1 MKRSLVSFR
10 TLVLGLALAGCDAN
24 GWDPSTFSG
33 SRNEAPVFVTPNPGG
48 SAFPLARYGSVVAGY
63 AARLPDR
70 SVVLP
75 GGRSPRLLASRY
87 AVAGG
92 ASSPYFVWRGFEDR
106 AIDATTT
113 TGLRPRPDGSPL
125 YDACRDREFCGDGAS
140 ASLAAFPVLPGGL
153 RGGGSDFGCIAAPAG
168 SVDVAGSRFER
179 LNVRCETEA
188 TTIRPLDAP
197 AGIGFG
203 ASAVGLPGLAD
214 EGCTPE
220 AHPVGLALFGAPG
233 GHDGTGAL
241 YVLSPTLELREVA
254 FEGLDLPPEA
264 RLGAE
269 VAAAGV
275 SDTKVLAAVSARSE
289 EGLAPPQVIIASL
302 RVEDG
307 VFTTF
312 VHACLGGE
320 GASEGFGRAL
330 AIGDLDGD
338 GLPEIAVGG
347 GDRGEVRAGAAEE
360 LVQIFSAAS
369 LADRR
374 LVGCLGDAPPLP
386 DRTVAC
392 ADVTGLLCA
401 EAAARDRAPSGF
413 GASLAIGDVNGDGTG
428 DLVLGAPHARVSGV
442 ASGGVV
448 SLAGGSSLAELGA
461 GAGRQAIV
469 APSSAG
475 AGMLF
480 GFDVA
485 LVPGTDRDEIVA
497 GAPGAASAALLFCS
511 GLAGDRPAD
520 LAGQA
525 GVSHGCVLPSG
536 AGRPPVCSGGA
547 DAGTFD
553 DAATLDAGL
562 EDAGV
567 DDAGVED
574 AGVEDAGVE
583 DAGVEDAGVED
594 AG

>member
-1 MKRSLVSFR
+1 MKRSLGLARS
-10 TLVLGLALAGCDAN
+10 LALGLAVAGCEAN
-24 GWDPSTFSG
+24 WWDPSAFSG
-33 SRNEAPVFVTPNPGG
+33 SRTEAPVFVTPNPGG

-63 AARLPDR
+63 AARIPDR

-75 GGRSPRLLASRY
+75 GGRSPRLLASRF

-92 ASSPYFVWRGFEDR
+92 ASSPYFVWRAFEDR
-106 AIDATTT
+106 AVDAATT
-113 TGLRPRPDGSPL
+113 TGLRPRPDGSAL
-125 YDACRDREFCGDGAS
+125 YDACRDREYCGDGAS

-153 RGGGSDFGCIAAPAG
+153 RGGGLDLGCIVAPAG
-168 SVDVAGSRFER
+168 AVDVAGTRVER
-179 LNVRCETEA
+179 INLRCETEA
-188 TTIRPLDAP
+188 TTIRPLDVP

-214 EGCTPE
+214 DGCTPE
-220 AHPVGLALFGAPG
+220 AHPAGLALFGAPG

-241 YVLSPTLELREVA
+241 YVLSQGLEVREVPLD
-254 FEGLDLPPEA
+254 GLDLPPNA

-269 VAAAGV
+269 LAAAGV
-275 SDTKVLAAVSARSE
+275 SDTKVLVAISARSE

-302 RVEDG
+302 QVEGG
-307 VFTTF
+307 VLSAL

-320 GASEGFGRAL
+320 GEGFGRAL

-347 GDRGEVRAGAAEE
+347 GDRGEVRAGAPEE
-360 LVQIFSAAS
+360 PVQIFSAEA

-374 LVGCLGDAPPLP
+374 LVGCLGDPPPLP
-386 DRTVAC
+386 DHTVAC
-392 ADVTGLLCA
+392 ADVAGLECA
-401 EAAARDRAPSGF
+401 EAAAPARAPSGF

-428 DLVLGAPHARVSGV
+428 DLVLGAPHARLNGV

-448 SLAGGSSLAELGA
+448 SLAGGGSLAQLGV
-461 GAGRQAIV
+461 GTGRQALV
-469 APSSAG
+469 APASAG

-497 GAPGAASAALLFCS
+497 GAPGASSAALLFCS

-525 GVSHGCVLPSG
+525 GVRHGCVLPLES
-536 AGRPPVCSGGA
+536 GRPPVCSGAG
-547 DAGTFD
+547 DAGP
-553 DAATLDAGL
+553 LDAGI
-562 EDAGV
+562 
-567 DDAGVED
+567 DDAGALD
-574 AGVEDAGVE
+574 AR
-583 DAGVEDAGVED
+583 
-594 AG
+594 